1 MVINF
6 LTKKSSSET
15 LKNETI
21 TCKELAGELHKPI
34 IKKIEKRKGNSPFIN
49 NIWGPDL
56 ADAQLISKFSKS
68 FIMCY

>member
-6 LTKKSSSET
+6 LTKKSSGET

-34 IKKIEKRKGNSPFIN
+34 IKKLRKEKVIH
-49 NIWGPDL
+49 L
-56 ADAQLISKFSKS
+56 L
-68 FIMCY
+68 